1 MNRKLIL
8 VLMTGALLLSA
19 CSNLAPTRPTNT
31 RTIEVDVPE
40 GIKNAEADAAIDREA
55 PRTISLRR
63 DGWFIGIYQVSSGS
77 KRSHLEDE
85 LKKRMAERPGNQI
98 YLKADGGIEFGE
110 VVSALDVARGVGIKS
125 AALIVRPQ
133 TKNALHRLTV
143 DLPLLMDPNA
153 PLEKPNPLT
162 LEVRVT
168 GEGILSLNREP
179 QGTIDEPKLATTI
192 GNVLQNRTSNMD
204 KTVTVKGTR
213 TSKYAIIVRVIDAL
227 KGAGAAPVVLQ
238 LDDLAE
244 K

>member
-1 MNRKLIL
+1 MNRKLIPL
-8 VLMTGALLLSA
+8 LITGALLFSA
-19 CSNLAPTRPTNT
+19 CSSLAPTRPTYT
-31 RTIEVDVPE
+31 RTIEVEVPE
-40 GIKNAEADAAIDREA
+40 GMKNAEADAAIETEA

-63 DGWFIGIYQVSSGS
+63 DGWYIGIYQVSSGS
-77 KRSHLEDE
+77 RRSHLEDE
-85 LKKRMAERPGNQI
+85 LKKRMTENPSNTI
-98 YLKADGGIEFGE
+98 YVKADEEIEFGD

-125 AALIVRPQ
+125 AALIVRPAG
-133 TKNALHRLTV
+133 KNALHRLTV
-143 DLPLLMDPNA
+143 ELPPQLDPEA

-213 TSKYAIIVRVIDAL
+213 ASKYALIVRVIDAL
-227 KGAGAAPVVLQ
+227 KGAGASPVVLQ
-238 LDDLAE
+238 LDDLPL